1 MEPPQLMHPDSRQMV
16 NGLFI
21 VKGLIRPLDQ
31 NEISI
36 HYLAM
41 SIGNRVKVFDNLVWE
56 YKEDC
61 LNRI

>member
-1 MEPPQLMHPDSRQMV
+1 MEPPQLMHPDSRQMA

-31 NEISI
+31 KEISI

-41 SIGNRVKVFDNLVWE
+41 AISNRAKVFDNLAGE
-56 YKEDC
+56 YKEGC